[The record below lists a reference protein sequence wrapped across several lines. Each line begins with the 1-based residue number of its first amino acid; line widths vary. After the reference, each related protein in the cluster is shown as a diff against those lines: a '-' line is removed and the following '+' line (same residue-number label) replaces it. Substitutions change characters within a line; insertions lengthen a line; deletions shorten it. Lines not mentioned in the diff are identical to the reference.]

1 VLREEIVDQGL
12 VATPAPLGL
21 APYGVENL
29 GIDPN
34 RD

>member
-1 VLREEIVDQGL
+1 VLRQEIVDEGL
-12 VATPAPLGL
+12 VAKPTPLGL